1 MFFQMLIYVFI
12 LIIGAWILWK
22 YVAQPLLQ
30 GTGVIEEEE
39 DPIKTEYT
47 KKLVKLQQELAEK
60 EVSNEAIEE
69 CVTIKEQIKELERQI
84 AEKAVDLK

>member
-1 MFFQMLIYVFI
+1 MFFQMLIYIVI
-12 LIIGAWILWK
+12 LISGAWILWK
-22 YVAQPLLQ
+22 YVIQPLLQ

-47 KKLVKLQQELAEK
+47 KKLEKLKDELAEK
-60 EVSNEAIEE
+60 EVSSEAIGE
-69 CVTIKEQIKELERQI
+69 CVSIKAQIKELERQI

>member
-1 MFFQMLIYVFI
+1 MFFQMLIYI
-12 LIIGAWILWK
+12 LILISGAWILWK
-22 YVAQPLLQ
+22 YVIQPLLQ
-30 GTGVIEEEE
+30 GTGIIEEEE

-47 KKLVKLQQELAEK
+47 KKLEKLQNELAEK

-69 CVTIKEQIKELERQI
+69 CVEIKEKIKELERQI